1 MYIRDGLETWKLEI
15 PPSEFCLIS
24 CDSDK
29 IGIQKLPSY
38 SMLQKARFTAFT
50 FFELLRENQEWSI
63 FEKLDFRLI
72 FKSRSKKENNN

>member
-1 MYIRDGLETWKLEI
+1 MWKLEI

-38 SMLQKARFTAFT
+38 SMLQKARFTAFA
-50 FFELLRENQEWSI
+50 FFELLRKIKSGLYLRN
-63 FEKLDFRLI
+63 LI
-72 FKSRSKKENNN
+72 SD